1 LNRQLILSFSG
12 YIKISIQKQ
21 QLFLYSRPNQSIAHD
36 IKSTGLTRK
45 QVTLA
50 ILILLTVS
58 TIFHF
63 LGIYTE
69 VEIHPAILAV
79 TRWIPWLF
87 IIILSIQRRTLTGFL
102 IVFTIISL
110 ELHLAHLSFAG
121 LTVPG
126 LIKNISRWIP
136 EILLVIYAVR
146 KKSLTTWILVSM
158 VVGTEIGLL
167 FPEFSQNLNVLS
179 KLFLR
184 LIKTIIAPILFATLV
199 VGIAG
204 HSNLKQVGRMGWKS
218 ILYFE
223 IVTTIALII
232 GIIAINITEAGTGI
246 VLPPGFTEELPE
258 SKPQTWQDHIVNV
271 FPENIVKGIY
281 HGDVLPIVVFSIIF
295 GISLAMLPAA
305 KKNPMLSFSESLA
318 ETMFKFT
325 NIIMHFAP
333 FGVGAAIAVT
343 VGHLG
348 IDILT
353 SLLKLLFTLYGA
365 LLAFLGLVLLPVALM
380 LKIPVR
386 KFVDAISEPVSIA
399 FATTSSESA
408 LPKAMENMEKLGV
421 PRKIVAFVLPTGYS
435 FNLDGSTLYLA
446 LASVFVAQA
455 ANIQLTVFDQVMMVF
470 TLMLTSK
477 GVAGV
482 PRATLVILLGM
493 AGTFKLPLWPIM
505 AILGIDELM
514 DMARTSV
521 NVIGNCLATV
531 VIAKWEGEFQEAE
544 APEF

>member
-1 LNRQLILSFSG
+1 MQKRIIQLIFV
-12 YIKISIQKQ
+12 
-21 QLFLYSRPNQSIAHD
+21 F
-36 IKSTGLTRK
+36 
-45 QVTLA
+45 
-50 ILILLTVS
+50 
-58 TIFHF
+58 
-63 LGIYTE
+63 
-69 VEIHPAILAV
+69 
-79 TRWIPWLF
+79 
-87 IIILSIQRRTLTGFL
+87 
-102 IVFTIISL
+102 FTISTF
-110 ELHLAHLSFAG
+110 LHLADYYDFLAVS
-121 LTVPG
+121 PIS
-126 LIKNISRWIP
+126 LIASRWTTW
-136 EILLVIYAVR
+136 LLVILWAFY

-158 VVGTEIGLL
+158 IIGTEIGLN
-167 FPEFSQNLNVLS
+167 FPVFAQNLQVLS
-179 KLFLR
+179 KIFLR
-184 LIKTIIAPILFATLV
+184 LIKTVIAPILFGTLV

-223 IVTTIALII
+223 IVTTLALVI
-232 GIIAINITEAGTGI
+232 GIIAINITQAGKGI
-246 VLPPGFTEELPE
+246 SLPEGFNQELPE
-258 SKPQTWQDHIVNV
+258 AKAQGWQDIVLHV
-271 FPENIVKGIY
+271 FPENFVKSIY

-295 GISLAMLPAA
+295 GIALALLPEP
-305 KKNPMLSFSESLA
+305 KKAPILSFSESLA

-365 LLAFLGLVLLPVALM
+365 LIVFLFGVLLPVALIV
-380 LKIPVR
+380 KVPIR
-386 KFVDAISEPVSIA
+386 KFIKAISEPVSIA

-421 PRKIVAFVLPTGYS
+421 PRKIVSFVLPTGYS

-455 ANIQLTVFDQVMMVF
+455 AGKNLSIGEQVLMVF

-477 GVAGV
+477 GVAGI
-482 PRATLVILLGM
+482 PRATLVILL
-493 AGTFKLPLWPIM
+493 ATAASFDLPLWPIM

-521 NVIGNCLATV
+521 NVIGNCLATII
-531 VIAKWEGEFQEAE
+531 IAKWEGEFKESDVTT
-544 APEF
+544 FD

>member
-1 LNRQLILSFSG
+1 LNQKRVILVFLTLFS
-12 YIKISIQKQ
+12 ISAV
-21 QLFLYSRPNQSIAHD
+21 LHLLNFYAN
-36 IKSTGLTRK
+36 
-45 QVTLA
+45 VTLSPT
-50 ILILLTVS
+50 LLT
-58 TIFHF
+58 
-63 LGIYTE
+63 G
-69 VEIHPAILAV
+69 
-79 TRWIPWLF
+79 
-87 IIILSIQRRTLTGFL
+87 
-102 IVFTIISL
+102 
-110 ELHLAHLSFAG
+110 
-121 LTVPG
+121 
-126 LIKNISRWIP
+126 SRWIAW
-136 EILLVIYAVR
+136 LAFTVYAVNKR
-146 KKSLTTWILVSM
+146 SLTTWILFSM
-158 VVGTEIGLL
+158 IIGVEIGLN
-167 FPEFSQNLNVLS
+167 FPAFAQNLRVLS
-179 KLFLR
+179 IIFLR

-223 IVTTIALII
+223 VVTTIALLI
-232 GIIAINITEAGTGI
+232 GIAAINLTQAGSGI
-246 VLPPGFTEELPE
+246 VLPEGFNQELPE
-258 SKPQTWQDHIVNV
+258 ARPSTWQDHIVNI
-271 FPENIVKGIY
+271 FPENIIKSIY
-281 HGDVLPIVVFSIIF
+281 QGDVLPIVLFSVIF
-295 GISLAMLPAA
+295 GIALALLKPER
-305 KKNPMLSFSESLA
+305 KQPMLNFCESLA

-348 IDILT
+348 LDILG

-365 LLAFLGLVLLPVALM
+365 LIVFIMVVLVPVAM
-380 LKIPVR
+380 IAKVPIR
-386 KFVDAISEPVSIA
+386 KFIKAISEPVSIA

-455 ANIQLTVFDQVMMVF
+455 AGIDLSFGEQALMVF

-482 PRATLVILLGM
+482 PRATLIILLGT
-493 AGTFKLPLWPIM
+493 AASFKLPLWPIM

-531 VIAKWEGEFQEAE
+531 VVAKWEKEYKEPEGEIAF
-544 APEF
+544 

>member
-1 LNRQLILSFSG
+1 MTQKRILQIFFLLFT
-12 YIKISIQKQ
+12 ISA
-21 QLFLYSRPNQSIAHD
+21 FLHLADLYNIIALHPTLVIGSRWA
-36 IKSTGLTRK
+36 
-45 QVTLA
+45 A
-50 ILILLTVS
+50 WLL
-58 TIFHF
+58 
-63 LGIYTE
+63 
-69 VEIHPAILAV
+69 
-79 TRWIPWLF
+79 
-87 IIILSIQRRTLTGFL
+87 L
-102 IVFTIISL
+102 IVF
-110 ELHLAHLSFAG
+110 AF
-121 LTVPG
+121 
-126 LIKNISRWIP
+126 
-136 EILLVIYAVR
+136 R
-146 KKSLTTWILVSM
+146 KKSLTTWILISM
-158 VVGTEIGLL
+158 VIGVEIGLN
-167 FPEFSQNLNVLS
+167 FPDFSQNLRVLS
-179 KLFLR
+179 QIFLR

-223 IVTTIALII
+223 VVTTVALVI
-232 GIIAINITEAGTGI
+232 GLVAINITKAGEGI
-246 VLPPGFTEELPE
+246 TLPEGFNQELPE
-258 SKPQTWQDHIVNV
+258 AKPQTWDETILHV
-271 FPENIVKGIY
+271 FPENFVKSIY

-295 GISLAMLPAA
+295 GISLAMLPEP
-305 KKNPMLSFSESLA
+305 KKRPVLEFIEGLA

-348 IDILT
+348 IDILMY
-353 SLLKLLFTLYGA
+353 LLQLLFTLYFA
-365 LLAFLGLVLLPVALM
+365 LLVFLAFVLLPIAL
-380 LKIPVR
+380 LFKVPVR
-386 KFVDAISEPVSIA
+386 KFIKAISEPVSIA

-421 PRKIVAFVLPTGYS
+421 PRKIVSFVLPTGYT

-446 LASVFVAQA
+446 LASIFVAQA
-455 ANIQLTVFDQVMMVF
+455 ANIDLSVGEQILIVV

-482 PRATLVILLGM
+482 PRATLVILLGT
-493 AGTFKLPLWPIM
+493 AASFGLPLWPIM

-531 VIAKWEGEFQEAE
+531 VIAKWEGEFVETDITD
-544 APEF
+544 FN